1 MIIIISMTIVE
12 ISPNTTY
19 KLLKRTKKI
28 MKEKNPLFKVNND
41 ITIKHALKKVEEA
54 KDYEIKITD

>member
-1 MIIIISMTIVE
+1 MTIVE

>member
-1 MIIIISMTIVE
+1 MVVIISMTIVD

-19 KLLKRTKKI
+19 KLLKKVKKI

-41 ITIKHALKKVEEA
+41 TTIQHALKKVEEA
-54 KDYEIKITD
+54 KDYEIKLTD